1 MGAHLN
7 PTRLE
12 DPMDPARAAAIP
24 LLAVLDRRAVEQ
36 VLRTAREQRYAPGDV
51 VVGEGDPATRL
62 YLIVDG
68 TASVEQ
74 STQGRVGKLGPG
86 EFFGELALIEEHGR
100 TATVRAESD
109 LTCLV
114 IPAWEFKASLEEHPQ
129 MAIPMLHTIIAR
141 LHRRE
146 QHEG

>member
-1 MGAHLN
+1 
-7 PTRLE
+7 
-12 DPMDPARAAAIP
+12 MDPQRAASIP
-24 LLAVLDRRAVEQ
+24 LLAVLDKRSREQ
-36 VLRTAREQRYAPGDV
+36 VLRTAREQSYAPGDV
-51 VVGEGDPATRL
+51 VVSEGDPATRL

-74 STQGRVGKLGPG
+74 GAQGTVGKLEAG

-100 TATVRAESD
+100 TATVKAETN
-109 LTCLV
+109 LTCLI

-129 MAIPMLHTIIAR
+129 MAIPMLTTIISR

-146 QHEG
+146 HHGDSE

>member
-1 MGAHLN
+1 
-7 PTRLE
+7 
-12 DPMDPARAAAIP
+12 MDPQRAASIP
-24 LLAVLDRRAVEQ
+24 LLAVLDRRALEQ
-36 VLRTAREQRYAPGDV
+36 VLRTAREQTYAPGDV

-62 YLIVDG
+62 FLIVDG

-74 STQGRVGKLGPG
+74 QTQGTVGKLEAG

-100 TATVRAESD
+100 TATVRAETD

-114 IPAWEFKASLEEHPQ
+114 IPAWEFRAQLEEHPK
-129 MAIPMLHTIIAR
+129 MAIPMLEAIIAR

-146 QHEG
+146 HHEDR